1 MAAYINRTISLMSGG
16 DGPHNKGG
24 SVTTAALL
32 TDGRLNGPW
41 QQGGAAAGPDNSPLQ
56 IFVKAKKKINDIFG
70 EIEDY
75 VNDTVEYMHDI
86 EKEQNIINT
95 VRVKE
100 TEEFVSKVHGIR
112 DVLCRDHMKVAFFG
126 RTSNGKSSVINA
138 MLHDKVLPSG
148 IGHTTNCFLQV
159 EGSPND
165 EPYLVLENSEERCA
179 VESVGQ
185 LAHALCKEKLS
196 ESTLVKVYWPKNRCL
211 LLRDDVVFVDSPGV
225 DVTPNLDE
233 WIDKHCLD
241 ADVFVLV
248 ANAESTLMVTE
259 KNFFHKVSSKLS
271 KPNIFILN
279 NRWDASATE
288 PEFLDQVRRQHQER
302 AIDFLVKELKVCSSK
317 EAEERIFFISAKE
330 VLQARLAEQGQTT
343 STPLTE
349 GFQTRYFEFQDFE
362 RKFEECISKSAVKT
376 KFEQHSQRGKFIA
389 NELRDILDGIY
400 NDALKLKEDRLA
412 QRKEVTDKITYTEQQ
427 LMVITQDMKK
437 KIHTMVEDV
446 EQRVSKALNEEIR
459 RLSTLVD
466 EFNLPFHPEP
476 LVLNVY
482 KKELHLHVE
491 QGLGSNLRAR
501 LSTALALN
509 MEASQKEMTEKME
522 TLLPKGTTV
531 YGVIGPKRQPF
542 EILYR
547 LNCDNLCADF
557 HEDLEF
563 RFSWGI
569 TTMIQRFAGSGANFL
584 ALKKS
589 SNNPQGTCPNTP
601 TTPTDVVD
609 GRLIYAQAGLDDW
622 SLLSRLAIAG
632 ATSQGTMGCLL
643 AAGFLFKMVGWRIV
657 ALTGGIYGCLYLY
670 ERLTWTNKAKE
681 RAFKKQYVDHA
692 TRKLRMIVDLTSAN
706 CSHQVQQELS
716 GTFARLC
723 HLVDEA
729 INEMDEKLK
738 KLEKEVNGLESAGSR
753 AKVLRN
759 KANYLAHELELFE
772 DAYLKI
778 HH

>member
-1 MAAYINRTISLMSGG
+1 MAAYLNRTISMMSG
-16 DGPHNKGG
+16 DGPHNRPN
-24 SVTTAALL
+24 VTAVLRT
-32 TDGRLNGPW
+32 NGI
-41 QQGGAAAGPDNSPLQ
+41 DNSPLQ

-75 VNDTVEYMHDI
+75 VKDTVEYMHEV
-86 EKEQNIINT
+86 EKEDQI
-95 VRVKE
+95 VSQEKVKQI
-100 TEEFVSKVHGIR
+100 EEFVYKVHSIR
-112 DVLCRDHMKVAFFG
+112 EVLARDHMKVAFFG

-138 MLHDKVLPSG
+138 MLRDKILPSG

-159 EGSPND
+159 EGSTSEDPFLTLDGSD
-165 EPYLVLENSEERCA
+165 EQMA

-196 ESTLVKVYWPKNRCL
+196 ESQMVRVYWPKNRCL

-259 KNFFHKVSSKLS
+259 KNFFHKVSMKLS

-279 NRWDASATE
+279 NRWDASASE

-302 AIDFLVKELKVCSSK
+302 AIDFLVKELGVCTPK

-330 VLQARLAEQGQTT
+330 ALLTRLAEQGQTV

-362 RKFEECISKSAVKT
+362 RKFEECISQSAVKT

-389 NELRDILDGIY
+389 NELRDILEEIY
-400 NDALKLKEDRLA
+400 NESLKLKDEKL
-412 QRKEVTDKITYTEQQ
+412 QQKKELTDKVNYTEQQ
-427 LMVITQDMKK
+427 LMIVTQEMKK
-437 KIHTMVEDV
+437 KIRNMVEDV
-446 EQRVSKALNEEIR
+446 EQRVSKALTEEIR
-459 RLSTLVD
+459 RLSTLLD

-491 QGLGSNLRAR
+491 TGLGSNLRAR
-501 LSTALALN
+501 LSTALAMN
-509 MEASQKEMTEKME
+509 MEQSQTEMTTKME
-522 TLLPKGTTV
+522 ALIPEKYRGDSNLIIPR
-531 YGVIGPKRQPF
+531 RQPF

-563 RFSWGI
+563 RFSYGI
-569 TTMIQRFAGSGANFL
+569 TALIQRFSGSKGGFL
-584 ALKKS
+584 ALKNKREAPHS
-589 SNNPQGTCPNTP
+589 GLVPSTP
-601 TTPTDVVD
+601 VDVVD
-609 GRLIYAQAGLDDW
+609 SRLFPGNTSLDDW
-622 SLLSRLAIAG
+622 SLLSRIAIMG
-632 ATSQGTMGCLL
+632 VTSQGTMGCMLL
-643 AAGFLFKMVGWRIV
+643 AGVMFKTVGWRVIAITG
-657 ALTGGIYGCLYLY
+657 ALYGCLYFY

-681 RAFKKQYVDHA
+681 KSFKKQYVDHA

-723 HLVDEA
+723 CLVDKA
-729 INEMDEKLK
+729 TTDMDDRLK
-738 KLEKEVNGLESAGSR
+738 VLEKEMATLENAGGK

-759 KANYLAHELELFE
+759 KANYLSHELDLFV
-772 DAYLKI
+772 DTYLKL
-778 HH
+778 HK

>member
-248 ANAESTLMVTE
+248 ANAESTLMVT
-259 KNFFHKVSSKLS
+259 VSSY
-271 KPNIFILN
+271 
-279 NRWDASATE
+279 
-288 PEFLDQVRRQHQER
+288 
-302 AIDFLVKELKVCSSK
+302 
-317 EAEERIFFISAKE
+317 IS
-330 VLQARLAEQGQTT
+330 
-343 STPLTE
+343 P
-349 GFQTRYFEFQDFE
+349 
-362 RKFEECISKSAVKT
+362 I
-376 KFEQHSQRGKFIA
+376 
-389 NELRDILDGIY
+389 
-400 NDALKLKEDRLA
+400 
-412 QRKEVTDKITYTEQQ
+412 
-427 LMVITQDMKK
+427 
-437 KIHTMVEDV
+437 
-446 EQRVSKALNEEIR
+446 
-459 RLSTLVD
+459 
-466 EFNLPFHPEP
+466 
-476 LVLNVY
+476 
-482 KKELHLHVE
+482 
-491 QGLGSNLRAR
+491 
-501 LSTALALN
+501 
-509 MEASQKEMTEKME
+509 
-522 TLLPKGTTV
+522 
-531 YGVIGPKRQPF
+531 
-542 EILYR
+542 
-547 LNCDNLCADF
+547 
-557 HEDLEF
+557 
-563 RFSWGI
+563 
-569 TTMIQRFAGSGANFL
+569 
-584 ALKKS
+584 
-589 SNNPQGTCPNTP
+589 
-601 TTPTDVVD
+601 
-609 GRLIYAQAGLDDW
+609 
-622 SLLSRLAIAG
+622 
-632 ATSQGTMGCLL
+632 
-643 AAGFLFKMVGWRIV
+643 
-657 ALTGGIYGCLYLY
+657 
-670 ERLTWTNKAKE
+670 
-681 RAFKKQYVDHA
+681 
-692 TRKLRMIVDLTSAN
+692 
-706 CSHQVQQELS
+706 
-716 GTFARLC
+716 
-723 HLVDEA
+723 
-729 INEMDEKLK
+729 
-738 KLEKEVNGLESAGSR
+738 
-753 AKVLRN
+753 
-759 KANYLAHELELFE
+759 
-772 DAYLKI
+772 
-778 HH
+778 